1 MRADLPVPA
10 GPRLRP
16 IQKVVAGY
24 LGAALIGTVLL
35 MLPIATSDGER
46 GAFFTALFTAVAAV
60 CLTGLV
66 IVDTPVHWSTFGHVV
81 ILGLIQLGGIGIM
94 AFASIIGLGIIR
106 RSSLRTKLTAAADVR
121 SLDLSDIRATVLGI
135 IKVALFVE
143 VIAAVILTL
152 RFAITYDQPW
162 RTAAWWGVF
171 HAVSAFNNAGFALF
185 SDSIVRF
192 VGDPVICFT
201 LAGAIIVGGLGFPVL
216 LQLRKYRSSPLQW
229 SMNTRIVLWSTVVL
243 LVAGTVFITVLE
255 WNNPQTLGHLP
266 VQDRFLAGFFQAVQT
281 RTAGFNSVD
290 ITEMHSVTWLGMDA
304 LVFIGGGPAGT
315 AGGIK
320 VTTFAVLFFIMA
332 AEIRGDAAVNVFGK
346 RLSRAVHRQAI
357 TVALLAVAIVVS
369 STAVLMVLAELTLD
383 VALFEVMC
391 AFGTAGFSTG
401 VTAELP
407 LAGKFL
413 VMVLMLVGRL
423 GPFAVATSLALRQ
436 RRLLYEL
443 PKERPII
450 G

>member
-1 MRADLPVPA
+1 
-10 GPRLRP
+10 
-16 IQKVVAGY
+16 
-24 LGAALIGTVLL
+24 LGA
-35 MLPIATSDGER
+35 LPI
-46 GAFFTALFTAVAAV
+46 
-60 CLTGLV
+60 
-66 IVDTPVHWSTFGHVV
+66 
-81 ILGLIQLGGIGIM
+81 
-94 AFASIIGLGIIR
+94 
-106 RSSLRTKLTAAADVR
+106 
-121 SLDLSDIRATVLGI
+121 
-135 IKVALFVE
+135 
-143 VIAAVILTL
+143 
-152 RFAITYDQPW
+152 
-162 RTAAWWGVF
+162 
-171 HAVSAFNNAGFALF
+171 
-185 SDSIVRF
+185 
-192 VGDPVICFT
+192 
-201 LAGAIIVGGLGFPVL
+201 
-216 LQLRKYRSSPLQW
+216 
-229 SMNTRIVLWSTVVL
+229 
-243 LVAGTVFITVLE
+243 
-255 WNNPQTLGHLP
+255 
-266 VQDRFLAGFFQAVQT
+266 QDRFLAGFFQAVQT
-281 RTAGFNSVD
+281 RTAGFNSVN
-290 ITEMHSVTWLGMDA
+290 ISEMHSVTWLGMDA